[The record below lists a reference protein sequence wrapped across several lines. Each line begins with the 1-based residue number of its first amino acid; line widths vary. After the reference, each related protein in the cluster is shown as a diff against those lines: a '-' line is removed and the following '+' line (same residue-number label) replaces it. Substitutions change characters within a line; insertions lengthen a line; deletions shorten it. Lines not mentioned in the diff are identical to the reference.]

1 MKTLL
6 IYNSIDEPLKY
17 AILEGDYSDL
27 GGVYINAVDSDLDK
41 VRKAVALL
49 FDPKTGDEL
58 IRFTEDVSLVESKA
72 WDKVAVITFLP

>member
-6 IYNSIDEPLKY
+6 IYNLIDEPLKY

-27 GGVYINAVDSDLDK
+27 SGVYINAVDSDPDK
-41 VRKAVALL
+41 MRKAVDLL

-58 IRFTEDVSLVESKA
+58 IRFTEDVSLVESKD